1 MQVKYPA
8 KAAKWQPQYIGFDT
22 KKIKIDVD
30 TRIFPPPI
38 IERTLSM
45 LSDQVE
51 EAEFEEH
58 DSPRLTIHL
67 SFFSDMGEGEIEDLF
82 YAKLICASVMLL
94 TFEKTTN
101 IRELFYQTAQFATT
115 DFQNQLNDYRR
126 METDQEN
133 ISEHSS

>member
-22 KKIKIDVD
+22 KRVKIDVD
-30 TRIFPPPI
+30 TRIFSPSI

-45 LSDQVE
+45 LSDQIE
-51 EAEFEEH
+51 ETVFEEQNP
-58 DSPRLTIHL
+58 PRLTVHL
-67 SFFSDMGEGEIEDLF
+67 SFFSDMGEQEIEDLF
-82 YAKLICASVMLL
+82 YAKLICASVMLF

-115 DFQNQLNDYRR
+115 DVQNQLNHYRR
-126 METDQEN
+126 MTANQE
-133 ISEHSS
+133 

>member
-22 KKIKIDVD
+22 KQVQIDID
-30 TRIFPPPI
+30 TRIFSQPV

-51 EAEFEEH
+51 EAGFEEH
-58 DSPRLTIHL
+58 DLPRLTVHL
-67 SFFSDMGEGEIEDLF
+67 SFFSNIGEGEIEDLF

-115 DFQNQLNDYRR
+115 DFQNQLNHYRR
-126 METDQEN
+126 MVTDQEAT
-133 ISEHSS
+133 SEHSS

>member
-22 KKIKIDVD
+22 KRVKIDVD
-30 TRIFPPPI
+30 TRIFSPPI

-58 DSPRLTIHL
+58 NPPLLTVHL
-67 SFFSDMGEGEIEDLF
+67 SFFSDMGEQEIEDLF

-115 DFQNQLNDYRR
+115 DFQNQLNHYRG
-126 METDQEN
+126 MIANQE
-133 ISEHSS
+133 

>member
-8 KAAKWQPQYIGFDT
+8 KAARWQPQYIGFDT
-22 KKIKIDVD
+22 KRVKIDVD
-30 TRIFPPPI
+30 TRIFDLPV

-51 EAEFEEH
+51 EAEFDEH
-58 DSPRLTIHL
+58 NPPLLTVHL
-67 SFFSDMGEGEIEDLF
+67 SFFSDMGEQEIEDLF

-115 DFQNQLNDYRR
+115 DVQNQLNDYRR
-126 METDQEN
+126 MIANQET

>member
-1 MQVKYPA
+1 MRMKYPA

-22 KKIKIDVD
+22 KRVKIDVD
-30 TRIFPPPI
+30 TRIFDLPV

-51 EAEFEEH
+51 GAEFEEH
-58 DSPRLTIHL
+58 DSSRLTVHL
-67 SFFSDMGEGEIEDLF
+67 SFFSDMGEQEIEDLF
-82 YAKLICASVMLL
+82 YAKLICASVMLF
-94 TFEKTTN
+94 TFERTTN

-115 DFQNQLNDYRR
+115 DVQNQLNRYRG
-126 METDQEN
+126 MMTNQET